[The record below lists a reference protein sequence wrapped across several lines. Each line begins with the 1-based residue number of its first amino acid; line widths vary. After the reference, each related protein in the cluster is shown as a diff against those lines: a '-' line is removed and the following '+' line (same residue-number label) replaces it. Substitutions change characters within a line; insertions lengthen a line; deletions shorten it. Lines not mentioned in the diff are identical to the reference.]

1 MTSPP
6 NVARQGL
13 DAFEQRLLE
22 RESNAALN
30 LARRNVK
37 GLAQAAFTGGL
48 ALFFLALAGG
58 PGRHREAVVALT
70 LGGGGAI
77 ACLAVRRRIGSLAES
92 WRDAINRRLRR
103 QGVDQAERTR

>member
-58 PGRHREAVVALT
+58 
-70 LGGGGAI
+70 GGHH
-77 ACLAVRRRIGSLAES
+77 
-92 WRDAINRRLRR
+92 
-103 QGVDQAERTR
+103 